1 MKNEFELIKSAQNG
15 DHIAFEELVYSVD
28 KQILSLALRYTR
40 DEDEAKDIYQEVFI
54 KAYRHLGKFKFE
66 SSFSTWIYRITVNT
80 CLTHQSRKRKNM
92 YSIDEHIDEER
103 LESLEKDKNL
113 QSNDTPS
120 EYAQNKETMQII
132 KSKLEKL
139 APKQKI
145 VFTMKHLEGFKIREI
160 AQAMQ
165 CKEGTVKK
173 YLFEAVHFLKKELQ
187 PYNIY

>member
-1 MKNEFELIKSAQNG
+1 MKNEFELIKSAQTG
-15 DHIAFEELVYSVD
+15 DHTAFEELVYSVD
-28 KQILSLALRYTR
+28 KQILSLALKYTR
-40 DEDEAKDIYQEVFI
+40 DEDDAKDIYQEVFI

-80 CLTHQSRKRKNM
+80 CLTHQTRKRKNI

-113 QSNDTPS
+113 QSEDTPS

-160 AQAMQ
+160 AQAMK